1 MKKLVIAAM
10 MISLFPASAYSQ
22 KDKGPPTTRTEKEMK
37 EDSEV
42 DKAYQETMKRSGS
55 NGQTAKSDPWQTIR
69 PAGTDST
76 KR

>member
-1 MKKLVIAAM
+1 VKRLIIAAM
-10 MISLFPASAYSQ
+10 MISLFPVSAYSQ
-22 KDKGPPTTRTEKEMK
+22 KDKGPATRRTEKEMK
-37 EDSEV
+37 EDSEI

-55 NGQTAKSDPWQTIR
+55 NGEAAKSDPWQTIR